1 MRARTT
7 DRKDM
12 ADWGEIVAAE
22 FDAPQTIPSDEYGE
36 PVSRFSSGV
45 ALSLLFH
52 LGVAA
57 AALLSG
63 WGRTFP
69 EPTARPMQVTYID
82 LRTVLPDEPK
92 PRKHAEPPSIP
103 ESKIVSPSDAPEL
116 PPDAATARLS
126 ERNSKTDRETIKR
139 GEGATPESKSAPPP
153 PKPSRPTP
161 PPPERPPTKVAPAK
175 APAAE
180 HPVGERPLRDPL
192 LRLDP
197 EQIASAIN
205 RATPAAE
212 PVKQEPE
219 ATSLLEPR
227 SKLSDPE
234 RQQRFRNNE
243 PFKSSLL
250 SELTSGRA
258 GSPDYLPKVQDGDV
272 TLLNAKADRHAVFVR
287 RVAMQVFGALRRAS
301 WQELSF
307 AEVHR
312 IRGFVKVEGVM
323 SKAGALI
330 EVKLRES
337 SGSDQFDRLVV
348 RAVEQSVS
356 DQNPPH
362 AAVSD
367 DGSIHFIFESRTWA
381 RGAQE
386 GMREQRW
393 LLLGTGLL

>member
-1 MRARTT
+1 
-7 DRKDM
+7 M
-12 ADWGEIVAAE
+12 ADWGEIARAE
-22 FDAPQTIPSDEYGE
+22 FDAPESIPLDEFVPHRKEFAPGILLS
-36 PVSRFSSGV
+36 VCVHFTA
-45 ALSLLFH
+45 ALLM
-52 LGVAA
+52 
-57 AALLSG
+57 LLSG
-63 WGRTFP
+63 WWRP
-69 EPTARPMQVTYID
+69 IPDEQVRPMQVTYLD
-82 LRTVLPDEPK
+82 LRTMLPE
-92 PRKHAEPPSIP
+92 EPPKEKPTATIP
-103 ESKIVSPSDAPEL
+103 ESKIVSPSEAPEL
-116 PPDAATARLS
+116 PPEAATARLS
-126 ERNSKTDRETIKR
+126 ERNSRTDHETIKR
-139 GEGATPESKSAPPP
+139 GEGMPSKPVAAAPP
-153 PKPSRPTP
+153 PKPAVAKQEAATP
-161 PPPERPPTKVAPAK
+161 KQAPKAPPTRPA
-175 APAAE
+175 
-180 HPVGERPLRDPL
+180 GERPMKDPL

-197 EQIASAIN
+197 EQIASALN
-205 RATPAAE
+205 KAAPAPTAE
-212 PVKQEPE
+212 PERV
-219 ATSLLEPR
+219 TSLLEPKTR
-227 SKLSDPE
+227 LSDPE

-307 AEVHR
+307 PEVQR

-323 SKAGALI
+323 SKAGALL

-337 SGSDQFDRLVV
+337 SGSAQFDRLVV

-356 DQNPPH
+356 DQNPPV
-362 AAVSD
+362 AAAAE
-367 DGSIHFIFESRTWA
+367 DGLIHFIFESRTWA

>member
-1 MRARTT
+1 
-7 DRKDM
+7 M
-12 ADWGEIVAAE
+12 ADWGEIAAAE
-22 FDAPQTIPSDEYGE
+22 FDAPRDIPRDEFSE
-36 PVSRFSSGV
+36 PISRFTSGV

-52 LGVAA
+52 LGLATS
-57 AALLSG
+57 LLVSG
-63 WGRTFP
+63 WWHP
-69 EPTARPMQVTYID
+69 VSEPSMRPMQVTYLD
-82 LRTVLPDEPK
+82 LRTLVPEDSKLAEAPK
-92 PRKHAEPPSIP
+92 RPKLAEPPAIA

-116 PPDAATARLS
+116 PPEAATARLS
-126 ERNSKTDRETIKR
+126 ERNSRAERETIKR
-139 GEGATPESKSAPPP
+139 GDGATPESKPAPPP
-153 PKPSRPTP
+153 PKQQPPTP
-161 PPPERPPTKVAPAK
+161 KSEREPARIER
-175 APAAE
+175 AAAARPAANPMGE
-180 HPVGERPLRDPL
+180 HPLRDPL

-197 EQIASAIN
+197 EQIASALN

-212 PVKQEPE
+212 PKRQEAEPS
-219 ATSLLEPR
+219 SLLEP
-227 SKLSDPE
+227 KTTLTDPE
-234 RQQRFRNNE
+234 RQQRFRSNE

-250 SELTSGRA
+250 SQLTSGRA

-323 SKAGALI
+323 SKAGQLL

-337 SGSDQFDRLVV
+337 SGSAQFDALVM